1 MLDLSDDDL
10 ALRARHES
18 DAFAALFDRHH
29 RRVYAYIYHRV
40 GSVPDAEDLT
50 SRVFFQALRGI
61 GSYQSR
67 GAPFVSW
74 LFRIAHNLV
83 ANWHRDTGR
92 KPVEPLEQAADRAF
106 DDADVAVGSL
116 QAEERREL
124 RAAIGKL
131 SLDRQ
136 MLLVWRF
143 VEERSTA
150 EIAREMQRTEGA
162 VKALLHRTIVA
173 LRQELLR
180 HHGTEARV

>member
-1 MLDLSDDDL
+1 MLGLSDDDL
-10 ALRARHES
+10 ALRARQDS
-18 DAFAALFDRHH
+18 DAFAVLFDRHH
-29 RRVYAYIYHRV
+29 GRVYSYVYHRV
-40 GSVPDAEDLT
+40 GNVPDAEDLT

-67 GAPFVSW
+67 GAPFISW
-74 LFRIAHNLV
+74 LYRIAHNIIV
-83 ANWHRDTGR
+83 NWHRDTGR
-92 KPVEPLEQAADRAF
+92 KPVEPLERAADRAF
-106 DDADVAVGSL
+106 DGADVTVGSL

-131 SLDRQ
+131 PLDRQ

-180 HHGTEARV
+180 HRGTESRI